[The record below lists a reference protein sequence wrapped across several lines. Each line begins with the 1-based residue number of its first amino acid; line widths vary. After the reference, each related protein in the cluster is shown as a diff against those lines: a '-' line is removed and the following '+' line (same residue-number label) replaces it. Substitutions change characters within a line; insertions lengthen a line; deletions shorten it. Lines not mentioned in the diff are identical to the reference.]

1 MERVVKFQG
10 GYKIT
15 YRLWIICCY
24 RSSCSMPLDILNTW
38 LFDFSLTPC
47 LKILQHLTIS
57 PFLKVFWFSP
67 PFRHQGCGD
76 QGSIGS
82 GPLCSKLSLRLCN
95 SSVNTTGAGHEGDQ
109 GEPVAELPGYCLDQL
124 EDLAR
129 HSADQLLLCT
139 FPASDSGEWD
149 LKHFLFINH
158 VYSAGC
164 QYWLIL
170 N

>member
-1 MERVVKFQG
+1 MSQ
-10 GYKIT
+10 
-15 YRLWIICCY
+15 
-24 RSSCSMPLDILNTW
+24 NT
-38 LFDFSLTPC
+38 L
-47 LKILQHLTIS
+47 HLTIS

-109 GEPVAELPGYCLDQL
+109 GEPVAELPGYRLDQL

-139 FPASDSGEWD
+139 FPASNSGKRD
-149 LKHFLFINH
+149 LKHLLFINH

-164 QYWLIL
+164 QYWPIL
-170 N
+170 NTVEPLSSAKNWPTKQWKTVQVVNLVALFWNTYLAAKTNSDKTS